1 MISYV
6 INKARNMK
14 KDVNYRRLEII
25 RRVATLCTEDQVEK
39 IEDFIFK
46 LWDQEEEQ
54 ERKEKEEF
62 EAWKKNKAEEEKEG
76 MPF

>member
-1 MISYV
+1 MSLTTRGNI
-6 INKARNMK
+6 I

-62 EAWKKNKAEEEKEG
+62 EAWKKNKAEEEG

>member
-1 MISYV
+1 MIKD
-6 INKARNMK
+6 INH
-14 KDVNYRRLEII
+14 RRLEII

-62 EAWKKNKAEEEKEG
+62 EAWKKKKAEEKAEEEG
-76 MPF
+76 MMPF

>member
-1 MISYV
+1 MI
-6 INKARNMK
+6 
-14 KDVNYRRLEII
+14 KDINYRRLEII
-25 RRVATLCTEDQVEK
+25 RRVATLCTEDQIEK

-62 EAWKKNKAEEEKEG
+62 EEWKKNKAEEKG